1 MDNNIKLL
9 LGITD
14 PNLTID
20 PKYQYTSYIEEKII
34 KNSTNCKALMLR
46 NGTKV
51 VNNVHLSSAGKKLV
65 LSIRKQKYLCPE
77 CKKTATAKF
86 KDTNYHDHFSNAVKA
101 KLVRDLSLSRP
112 MCEIAA
118 DSFTSSN
125 TIIRSLESVENNF
138 KVNRNWLPSHLS
150 LDDFKSGKRFSSSGM
165 SMCLINAVNHRIID
179 IIPERNNKFLRNYFI
194 QYSYKARLSVMTIT
208 VDLYAPYR
216 SLIKELFPNAFI
228 IADKF
233 HVVTQAYTAMNKIRI
248 RVMKEYGAG
257 THEYRALKRFRKLL
271 LKNQDDVDYH
281 RYYPRINFKY
291 AELSDSEVLDRLFD
305 MSSELKIVYEYYQL
319 LLQMYRKNSRQL
331 LNLLTDTSSWN
342 LPPEMRQA
350 LKTIKKHKS
359 EIENS
364 FVLPRLTN
372 GPIEGVN
379 NHIKVIKRIA
389 YGYNNFK
396 HFRLRILLS
405 LKNNVIFFST

>member
-51 VNNVHLSSAGKKLV
+51 INNVHLSSAGKKLV